1 MTGLT
6 QTLTMK
12 RGKGNTCNLQTKRFR
27 DGLMKY
33 CFGAPYVCSELAK
46 GTVSAGA
53 FAHPAFL
60 KKHHFA
66 NIKKPLYLSCSE
78 EDHTFNQESRR
89 TALQILQAGK
99 KTYHL
104 QLFSG
109 VEHGFALRGNMD
121 NAYERYVK
129 EQSLQG
135 IVQWFD
141 FWLSLEVCL
150 LLHCL
155 RIHAH
160 DSTGEVGNGRA
171 TAILLARQ
179 GAKVALVDYNVDWA
193 QETKRMIDLDGGQS
207 VVIQADVTDEESCK
221 NAVAQTV
228 EAFGTVNILVNIVGV
243 GGVMGDATKLDLAAW
258 DRDFRINVTSM
269 VLMSRHAIPEM
280 RKNGRGAIVNMSSVS
295 GLLGGNPSLL
305 YPTTKGAIIQMTRAM
320 AAQHGPEN
328 IRVNCVC
335 PGMVFTPMVR
345 GRGMTDEMRQARIN
359 QNLLKQE
366 GTGWDVGYAILFLCS
381 KEAKWI
387 TGLIMPV
394 DGGTTAGKADRPAL
408 KADTLAE
415 NITGIPNKI

>member
-1 MTGLT
+1 ML
-6 QTLTMK
+6 LSHSV
-12 RGKGNTCNLQTKRFR
+12 GNKAMSDNRVV
-27 DGLMKY
+27 Y
-33 CFGAPYVCSELAK
+33 PE
-46 GTVSAGA
+46 
-53 FAHPAFL
+53 
-60 KKHHFA
+60 
-66 NIKKPLYLSCSE
+66 PLYLSCSE
-78 EDHTFNQESRR
+78 QDHTFVQESRR

-121 NAYERYVK
+121 NAYECYVK

-141 FWLSLEVCL
+141 FWLSQEVSVSFLCWL
-150 LLHCL
+150 CSNSPY
-155 RIHAH
+155 
-160 DSTGEVGNGRA
+160 DSAGEIGNGRA

-207 VVIQADVTDEESCK
+207 VVIQANATDEESCK
-221 NAVAQTV
+221 KAVAQTV
-228 EAFGTVNILVNIVGV
+228 EPFGTVNILANIVGV
-243 GGVMGDATKLDLAAW
+243 GGAMGDATSLDLAAW

-269 VLMSRHAIPEM
+269 VLMSRHVIPEM

-335 PGMVFTPMVR
+335 QGMVFTPMVR

-359 QNLLKQE
+359 QNLLKLE
-366 GTGWDVGYAILFLCS
+366 GTGWDVCYAILFLCS

-394 DGGTTAGKADRPAL
+394 DRGTTAGKADRPSL

-415 NITGIPNKI
+415 KITGIPSKI